1 MRNDQILT
9 FFEDRKGNPI
19 NSIISVWTRAWP
31 PLLCSNI
38 NSLLLSNW
46 APWNNREK
54 KWKDAKSI
62 FQRRFHGCRRCRIV
76 RSLVLLLKR
85 QKFDE
90 YLILSLNKHS
100 YVIWCQYIQDWL
112 FSALWRNKNMCPVNT
127 DDDLSKAT
135 CQTSINNYWM
145 RLSIVKSSWNVWRL
159 TQLSSSEWVWI

>member
-9 FFEDRKGNPI
+9 FFEDRNGNPI
-19 NSIISVWTRAWP
+19 NSTISVWTWAWP

-85 QKFDE
+85 QKFDV
-90 YLILSLNKHS
+90 Y
-100 YVIWCQYIQDWL
+100 
-112 FSALWRNKNMCPVNT
+112 NT
-127 DDDLSKAT
+127 
-135 CQTSINNYWM
+135 
-145 RLSIVKSSWNVWRL
+145 
-159 TQLSSSEWVWI
+159 SSSVSISILMSSGVNISRIDCLVRCEVTTTCVLWIQMTNYLWLPVYPSVACSKRSDSREREKNSWRK